1 MVFIKGVT
9 YNKFT
14 IFHEWNSPV
23 VYVGILEIG
32 ISFFKELRVLYQ
44 DTVFNFINPT
54 YSLREWM
61 LLQNSVSRWLNQ
73 IVHAI
78 ISIIV
83 INFPS
88 LFPLL
93 EGHSSLIF
101 PPVFTH
107 LLRHNSHTIF
117 SIKSSLYPWILNIGA
132 YFQST
137 RRQQRRQDC
146 PYNFRTL
153 KT

>member
-88 LFPLL
+88 LFPI
-93 EGHSSLIF
+93 GRSFFPHF
-101 PPVFTH
+101 PPSIYPSFKAQLTYYLLNKVFS
-107 LLRHNSHTIF
+107 LPMDIKYRCIF
-117 SIKSSLYPWILNIGA
+117 SKYKKTA
-132 YFQST
+132 EET
-137 RRQQRRQDC
+137 RL
-146 PYNFRTL
+146 PI
-153 KT
+153 